1 MNPPGASMKTEERP
15 RLRPVERQPLKIACH
30 AGQLLQPV
38 PGGIGR
44 YTHSLLRTLPAA
56 GAQVVAFAAGA
67 RPGGVPRRVPW
78 IDLGPPHGSVRYEC
92 WHRLRRPWVNLE
104 ADVIHAPSLAV
115 PPVRDATLVVT
126 VHDIAFQRVPD
137 VTTRRGVSFHRR
149 ALAMARRH
157 ADLVIAPS
165 SFTRMEL
172 IREGFTPEDV
182 YIARLGI
189 DRPLPREVSEI
200 DAVVAGMGIDTPYV
214 LTVGTIE
221 PRTDLPTIVDAV
233 GRIRSRQGSDIQLVV
248 VGPSGWGQ
256 VQGLDRSFVRVL
268 GEQPWSVVD
277 ALLRRAGACC
287 IASRYEG
294 FGLPALEALARGA
307 PLAVADGSALEEVVG
322 NAALLFA
329 AGDVEGCTDALQRL
343 LGDRELRD
351 ELAALGRARAEE
363 LTWAHSAEAHVEAY
377 ERAVALRA
385 RRG

>member
-1 MNPPGASMKTEERP
+1 MISPQERP
-15 RLRPVERQPLKIACH
+15 ESKAAERQRLRVACH

-44 YTHSLLRTLPAA
+44 YTHSLLRTLPGA
-56 GAQVVAFAAGA
+56 GVDAVAFAAGG
-67 RPGGVPRRVPW
+67 RPPGVPRRIPW
-78 IDLGPPHGSVRYEC
+78 IDLGFPHGSIRYES
-92 WHRLRRPWVNLE
+92 WHRLRRPWVSLD

-126 VHDIAFQRVPD
+126 VHDIAFLRVPD

-189 DRPLPREVSEI
+189 DPPLPRDVSEI
-200 DAVVAGMGIDTPYV
+200 DAAIAAVGIDSPYV
-214 LTVGTIE
+214 LTVGTVE
-221 PRTDLPTIVDAV
+221 PRKDLPTIVDAID
-233 GRIRSRQGSDIQLVV
+233 RIRSRSRSDIQLVV
-248 VGPSGWGQ
+248 VGPSGWGT
-256 VQGLDRSFVRVL
+256 VPGLDRPFVRVL
-268 GEQPWSVVD
+268 GSQPWSVVD
-277 ALLRRAGACC
+277 ALLRRAAACC

-294 FGLPALEALARGA
+294 FGLPALESLARGA
-307 PLAVADGSALEEVVG
+307 PLAVAEGSALEEVVG
-322 NAALLFA
+322 TAALLFA
-329 AGDVEGCTDALQRL
+329 AGDVEACTDALQRL
-343 LGDRELRD
+343 LGDDALRD
-351 ELAALGRARAEE
+351 ELARRGRERATE
-363 LTWAHSAEAHVEAY
+363 LTWAHSAEAHVAAY
-377 ERAVALRA
+377 ELAITLRA

>member
-1 MNPPGASMKTEERP
+1 MISP
-15 RLRPVERQPLKIACH
+15 LERQGSIPAERRRLKVACH

-56 GAQVVAFAAGA
+56 GVEAVAFAAGG
-67 RPGGVPRRVPW
+67 RPAGVPRRIPW
-78 IDLGPPHGSVRYEC
+78 IDLGRPHGSIRYEC
-92 WHRLRRPWVNLE
+92 WHRLRRPWVSLD

-149 ALAMARRH
+149 ALAMARRY

-182 YIARLGI
+182 HIARLGV
-189 DRPLPREVSEI
+189 DLPLPRDVSEI
-200 DAVVAGMGIDTPYV
+200 DAAVAAVGIDAPYV
-214 LTVGTIE
+214 LTVGTVE
-221 PRTDLPTIVDAV
+221 PRKDLPTIVDAV
-233 GRIRSRQGSDIQLVV
+233 ERIRSRQRSDLELVV
-248 VGPSGWGQ
+248 VGPSGWGP
-256 VQGLDRSFVRVL
+256 VPDLDRPFVRVL
-268 GEQPWSVVD
+268 GAQPWSVVD
-277 ALLRRAGACC
+277 ALLRRAAACC

-307 PLAVADGSALEEVVG
+307 PLAVAEGSALEEVVG
-322 NAALLFA
+322 TAALLFA
-329 AGDVEGCTDALQRL
+329 AGDVEACANALQRL
-343 LGDRELRD
+343 LADDALRE
-351 ELAALGRARAEE
+351 ELTRRGPERAAD
-363 LTWAHSAEAHVEAY
+363 LTWAHSAEAHVAAY
-377 ERAVALRA
+377 ERAMTLRA